1 MSLRHFGAAL
11 LAAGLLATPALAQ
24 APQTASGSPTNGTS
38 TGSSLMGDRI
48 QVTHGGYLSSKL
60 VGATV
65 YNDQK
70 QSIGSI
76 DNLIVGSDGKIS
88 SAVISV
94 GGFLGAGST
103 LVDVPFSRLQFQQ
116 DGNNSNGREVVLP
129 NASQQSLKSM
139 QDFTYNS

>member
-11 LAAGLLATPALAQ
+11 LATGLLATPALAQ
-24 APQTASGSPTNGTS
+24 APQTSSTSTTNGTS

-94 GGFLGAGST
+94 GGFLGVGSK
-103 LVDVPFSRLQFQQ
+103 LVGVPFSQLQFQQ
-116 DGNNSNGREVVLP
+116 DGNGNGREVVLP